1 MINLMI
7 RCSEKNGEIFLR
19 KAFEEINKKIGL
31 KFNPGFNPGLVLI
44 DLQTTGP
51 GA

>member
-1 MINLMI
+1 MINLMF

-31 KFNPGFNPGLVLI
+31 KFNPGLVLI

>member
-19 KAFEEINKKIGL
+19 KAFEEINKKSGL
-31 KFNPGFNPGLVLI
+31 KLTPG
-44 DLQTTGP
+44 
-51 GA
+51 